1 MKRRINVEELLEEN
15 QVKIYRSL
23 FQIEKYPAINRM
35 KLNEITARRL
45 FLFEQEDNVGT
56 GDDKYSCLIL
66 PFLLSF
72 AKQSWNKKDYT
83 ITQNIYKNKINLK
96 CTIIIGR

>member
-1 MKRRINVEELLEEN
+1 MKRRTNIEELLEEN

-56 GDDKYSCLIL
+56 GDDKYSCSIL
-66 PFLLSF
+66 PFLVSLV
-72 AKQSWNKKDYT
+72 KQN
-83 ITQNIYKNKINLK
+83 
-96 CTIIIGR
+96 

>member
-45 FLFEQEDNVGT
+45 LFLFEQEDNVGT
-56 GDDKYSCLIL
+56 
-66 PFLLSF
+66 
-72 AKQSWNKKDYT
+72 
-83 ITQNIYKNKINLK
+83 
-96 CTIIIGR
+96 

>member
-1 MKRRINVEELLEEN
+1 MKRRTNVEELLEEN

-56 GDDKYSCLIL
+56 
-66 PFLLSF
+66 
-72 AKQSWNKKDYT
+72 
-83 ITQNIYKNKINLK
+83 
-96 CTIIIGR
+96 